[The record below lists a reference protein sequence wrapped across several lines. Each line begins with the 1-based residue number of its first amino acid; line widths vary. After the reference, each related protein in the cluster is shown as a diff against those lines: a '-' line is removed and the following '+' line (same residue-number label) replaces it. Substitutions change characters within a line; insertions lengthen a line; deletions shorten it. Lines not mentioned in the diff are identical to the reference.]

1 MVTLQP
7 LYTPDNCSFCA
18 PLQWALTVFWRDPSP
33 DASWYEELAPALE
46 ADGIRLLGHRF
57 REPHV
62 SQFSLSTRPNVSP
75 LLLVD
80 RVKGRLQYLVR
91 HAQPKAL
98 QRNYALRS
106 IGSATRT
113 AVEAYI
119 ASQPSHHPMA
129 DDRVQQALERAQIV
143 HPEVDLSRPR
153 STAHGIYW
161 YNLHVVLVHQGRW
174 AEVREAILGQIRRMI
189 EQSCRAKGYA
199 LSRAGILADH
209 VHLAVGCP
217 LEVSPADVALGFLN
231 NLAYV
236 HGMKAVF
243 QFGAYVGTFGEYHR
257 GAVRSEVGQGKET
270 RPVRT
275 EGAGDGRR
283 E

>member
-1 MVTLQP
+1 MATLQP
-7 LYTPDNCSFCA
+7 IYTPDNCTFCA
-18 PLQWALTVFWRDPSP
+18 PLKWALTVFWRNTPT
-33 DASWYEELAPALE
+33 DASWFDDLAHALD

-57 REPHV
+57 SEPHV
-62 SQFSLSTRPNVSP
+62 SQFSLSTRPTVSP
-75 LLLVD
+75 LLLID
-80 RVKGRLQYLVR
+80 RVKGR
-91 HAQPKAL
+91 HIWPKAF

-106 IGSATRT
+106 IGSATRA

-119 ASQPSHHPMA
+119 ASQLDHHPMA
-129 DDRVQQALERAQIV
+129 DDRVQQALARFQIA
-143 HPEVDLSRPR
+143 HPEVDLSQPR
-153 STAHGIYW
+153 TTARGIYW
-161 YNLHVVLVHQGRW
+161 YNLHVVLVHQSRW
-174 AEVREAILGQIRRMI
+174 AEVREDVLVRIRGMM
-189 EQSCRAKGYA
+189 EQVCRVKGYM

-217 LEVSPADVALGFLN
+217 LEMAPAEVALGFLN

-243 QFGAYVGTFGEYHR
+243 QFGAYVGTFGEYHQ
-257 GAVRSEVGQGKET
+257 GAVQSDVVRAAKGA

-275 EGAGDGRR
+275 DDDE

>member
-1 MVTLQP
+1 MATLQP
-7 LYTPDNCSFCA
+7 LYTLDNCSFCA

-33 DASWYEELAPALE
+33 DASWYDALAQALE

-91 HAQPKAL
+91 QARPKAL

-119 ASQPSHHPMA
+119 ASQPKHHSMA
-129 DDRVQQALERAQIV
+129 DDRVQQALERAQII
-143 HPEVDLSRPR
+143 HPGVDLSQPR

-161 YNLHVVLVHQGRW
+161 YNLHIVLVHQGRW
-174 AEVREAILGQIRRMI
+174 AEVREVVLGRIRRMI
-189 EQSCRAKGYA
+189 EGFCRAKDYA

-217 LEVSPADVALGFLN
+217 LEATPSGVALGLLN
-231 NLAYV
+231 NLAYL
-236 HGMKAVF
+236 HDMKAVF
-243 QFGAYVGTFGEYHR
+243 QFGAYVGTFGEDHQ
-257 GAVRSEVGQGKET
+257 GAVRS
-270 RPVRT
+270 
-275 EGAGDGRR
+275 DLGRVSTA
-283 E
+283 